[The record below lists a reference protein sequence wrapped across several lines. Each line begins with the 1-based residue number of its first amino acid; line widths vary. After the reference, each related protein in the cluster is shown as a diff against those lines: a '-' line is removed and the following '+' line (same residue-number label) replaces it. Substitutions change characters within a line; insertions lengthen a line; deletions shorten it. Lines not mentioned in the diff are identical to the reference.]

1 MLQVESLQRE
11 LRVAFAEAES
21 HKAQAEAWKRRYE
34 EIKPLAMHTMAPLSQ
49 TTRSAPPQLDSNSGA
64 FTERIEERAFVG
76 NDRVAQVSRKHLTS
90 WVFLTG
96 IPVPGILV
104 ETSNGCTYTFR
115 LH

>member
-34 EIKPLAMHTMAPLSQ
+34 EIPLG
-49 TTRSAPPQLDSNSGA
+49 GA

-96 IPVPGILV
+96 IPVLNI
-104 ETSNGCTYTFR
+104 
-115 LH
+115 